1 VFPSLDYRG
10 TFLFFGLFLVAG
22 SFLSSPLIA
31 ERRIPLSVTFFVIG
45 PGVSNVLEI
54 GMIPLRLNKPVVGFR
69 PIIEFCQ
76 EGERMEPEFLFP
88 LLLLHN

>member
-22 SFLSSPLIA
+22 SFLSSTHSR
-31 ERRIPLSVTFFVIG
+31 RRIPLSVTFFVIG

-76 EGERMEPEFLFP
+76 EGMEPEVSVP
-88 LLLLHN
+88 TAAAAY

>member
-22 SFLSSPLIA
+22 SFLSSPLT

-76 EGERMEPEFLFP
+76 EGERMEPEVSVP
-88 LLLLHN
+88 TAAAA

>member
-22 SFLSSPLIA
+22 SFFFSTHSR
-31 ERRIPLSVTFFVIG
+31 RRIPLSVTFFCHW
-45 PGVSNVLEI
+45 PSVSNVLEI
-54 GMIPLRLNKPVVGFR
+54 GMILRLNKPVVGFR

-76 EGERMEPEFLFP
+76 EGERMEPEVSVP
-88 LLLLHN
+88 TAAAA